1 MQIDSR
7 WTRDNL
13 LDRFLRYVRIETT
26 SDRHADTTPSTEC
39 QWDLLNLL
47 VKELETLGIRD
58 ITLEDHGYIIA
69 RIPPT
74 QDASEAPAIG
84 FMAHVDTSSDAPGKG
99 VEPVLHEDYDG
110 SPLVLEGGTVI
121 DPKDFPDLAKYV
133 GETLITSD
141 GTTLLGADDKAG
153 IAEIMTA
160 AAWIMDHPEF
170 SHGEI
175 EIIFTPDEETGKG
188 LDLFPV
194 EKCRSIYSYTFD
206 GDGDGNVE
214 SECFYGYQAVV
225 RFTGISIHPGTARG
239 KLVNAATMASN
250 FVTLLPQNESPE
262 ATDGRYGFYLP
273 LEIKGGVAEAQLEI
287 LVRDFEYSEVE
298 RRIETL
304 KSLGKAMEG
313 KFPGGKVDVEI
324 KKQYDNM
331 RAYMDKEPRGMDLL
345 KQAVRRAGTE
355 PVEKIIRGG
364 TDGARLSEM
373 GIPTPNV
380 FTGGANYHGKR
391 EWIVLSLMEKAARTV
406 LHLVDLWAAER

>member
-1 MQIDSR
+1 MNIESQ
-7 WTRDNL
+7 WTRETL

-26 SDRHADTTPSTEC
+26 SDRHANETPSTEC
-39 QWDLLNLL
+39 QWDLLKLL
-47 VKELETLGIRD
+47 AGELEALGIRD
-58 ITLEDHGYIIA
+58 INLDDYGYLIA

-74 QDASEAPAIG
+74 QDAVGAPTIG
-84 FMAHVDTSSDAPGKG
+84 FMAHVDTSSDVPGKG
-99 VEPVLHEDYDG
+99 VEPILHEDYDG
-110 SPLVLEGGTVI
+110 SPIVLEGGTVI
-121 DPKDFPDLAKYV
+121 DPKEFPDLLKYI
-133 GETLITSD
+133 GETIITSD

-160 AAWIMDHPEF
+160 AEWIIHHPEF

-206 GDGDGNVE
+206 GDGNGNVE

-250 FVTLLPQNESPE
+250 FVTMLPQNESPE

-273 LEIKGGVAEAQLEI
+273 LEIKGGVADAVLEI
-287 LVRDFEYSEVE
+287 LIRDFEYSQIE

-304 KSLGKAMEG
+304 KNIAQAIEG
-313 KFPGGKVDVEI
+313 MFPGGKAEVVI

-331 RAYMDKEPRGMDLL
+331 RTYMDKEPRGMDILRE
-345 KQAVRRAGTE
+345 AVRRSGTE

-391 EWIVLSLMEKAARTV
+391 EWIVLSLMEKAARTA
-406 LHLVDLWAAER
+406 LHLVELWARER

>member
-1 MQIDSR
+1 MNIESQ
-7 WTRDNL
+7 WTRENL
-13 LDRFLRYVRIETT
+13 LDRFLRYVKIETT
-26 SDRHADTTPSTEC
+26 SDRHVNETPSTEC
-39 QWDLLNLL
+39 QWDLLKLL
-47 VKELETLGIRD
+47 AGELEALGIRD
-58 ITLEDHGYIIA
+58 INLDDYGYLIA

-74 QDASEAPAIG
+74 QDAAGAPTIG

-99 VEPVLHEDYDG
+99 VEPILHEDYDG
-110 SPLVLEGGTVI
+110 SPIVLEGGTVI
-121 DPKDFPDLAKYV
+121 DPKEFPDLSKYI
-133 GETLITSD
+133 GETIITSD

-194 EKCRSIYSYTFD
+194 EKFRSIYCYTFD
-206 GDGDGNVE
+206 GDGNGNIE

-250 FVTLLPQNESPE
+250 FVTMLPRNESPE

-273 LEIKGGVAEAQLEI
+273 LEIKGGVADAVLEI
-287 LVRDFEYSEVE
+287 LIRDFEYSQIE

-304 KSLGKAMEG
+304 KSIAQAIEG
-313 KFPGGKVDVEI
+313 MFPGGTAEVVI

-331 RAYMDKEPRGMDLL
+331 RTYMDKEPRGMDLL
-345 KQAVRRAGTE
+345 REAVRRSGTE
-355 PVEKIIRGG
+355 PIEKIIRGG

-391 EWIVLSLMEKAARTV
+391 EWIVLSLMEKAARTA
-406 LHLVDLWAAER
+406 LNLVELWARER

>member
-1 MQIDSR
+1 V
-7 WTRDNL
+7 N
-13 LDRFLRYVRIETT
+13 E
-26 SDRHADTTPSTEC
+26 TPSTEC

-47 VKELETLGIRD
+47 REELEALGIQD
-58 ITLEDHGYIIA
+58 ITLDDHGYLLA

-74 QDASEAPAIG
+74 QDAEEAPTIG

-99 VEPVLHEDYDG
+99 VEPVLHENYDG
-110 SPLVLEGGTVI
+110 EPIVLEGGTII
-121 DPKDFPDLAKYV
+121 DPKEFPDLSKYV
-133 GETLITSD
+133 GETIITSD

-153 IAEIMTA
+153 IAEVMTA
-160 AAWIMDHPEF
+160 VAWIMDHPEF

-225 RFTGISIHPGTARG
+225 RFTGISIHPGTGRG

-273 LEIKGGVAEAQLEI
+273 LEIKGGVAEAVLEI
-287 LVRDFEYSEVE
+287 LVRDFEYSEIE
-298 RRIETL
+298 RRVEAL
-304 KSLGKAMEG
+304 KRLAEAIEG

-331 RAYMDKEPRGMDLL
+331 RAYMDKEPRGMGLL
-345 KQAVRRAGTE
+345 REAVRRAGTD

-391 EWIVLSLMEKAARTV
+391 EWIVLSLMEKATRTA
-406 LHLVDLWAAER
+406 LNLVDLWAKER